1 MSSFS
6 GNSSGRAPSSAASF
20 DSYKFDFGLAGSTRG
35 SAARPLKDQKPSP
48 YVASSAPSAKPAA
61 PAWSHQP
68 SRPSWT
74 PAAPAPSGASGV
86 SRSGNLSSTPASMVG
101 DIFGKSWV
109 SAAPSSAK
117 SGLAIPKSDPNLF
130 SDLVG
135 SALGQGRGGSGNVPL
150 KSAAPKNT
158 FSMGNLSDSLPR
170 STNPTTSAAAAANST
185 QMRSSSLGSA
195 DDLGNFPFFNQPGPK
210 IGTPMGSG
218 GQPMKSTAGVP
229 PTNAKRDPFGSLV
242 DFGSKPT
249 AKAPM
254 SSANSSNMSGA
265 SAGADDFSF
274 GSFQNANSTKKSDIG
289 ISGASFSSPP
299 PPQQPTP
306 PKADTDPLDMFFS
319 SSAAAAPAAGVASE
333 ASGSQQFSEMNDWDL
348 GSEFGGHDTGGS
360 TMELEGLPPPPSGVT
375 APAAKTK
382 GLDNY
387 KQGQFADAIKW
398 LSWAVVLLEKSG
410 DNDSMAEVLSCRA
423 SCYKEV
429 GEYKKAVADC
439 SKVLEKDTTN
449 VLMLVQR
456 ALLYESMEK
465 YKLGAEDLRM
475 VLKIDPG
482 NRLARSTIHRL
493 NKFAD

>member
-6 GNSSGRAPSSAASF
+6 GNNSRRAPASAASF
-20 DSYKFDFGLAGSTRG
+20 DSYQFDFGLAGSARG
-35 SAARPLKDQKPSP
+35 SAARPLKDQKSSP
-48 YVASSAPSAKPAA
+48 YVASSAPSSKPAA

-68 SRPSWT
+68 SRPSWN
-74 PAAPAPSGASGV
+74 PAAPSPAPSGASGI
-86 SRSGNLSSTPASMVG
+86 SRSGNISSAPASMVG

-109 SAAPSSAK
+109 SAAPSSTK

-135 SALGQGRGGSGNVPL
+135 SALGQGRGGSSNVPL
-150 KSAAPKNT
+150 KNT
-158 FSMGNLSDSLPR
+158 FSVGNLSDSLLR

-185 QMRSSSLGSA
+185 PMRSSSLGSS
-195 DDLGNFPFFNQPGPK
+195 DNLGNFSFFNQSGPK

-242 DFGSKPT
+242 DFGSKPV

-265 SAGADDFSF
+265 SAGADYFSF
-274 GSFQNANSTKKSDIG
+274 GAFKNATSTKESDIG
-289 ISGASFSSPP
+289 IGGASFSSPP
-299 PPQQPTP
+299 PPEQPTP

-319 SSAAAAPAAGVASE
+319 SSAAAPPAAGVASE

-348 GSEFGGHDTGGS
+348 GSEFGGHDTGGP
-360 TMELEGLPPPPSGVT
+360 TVELEGLPPPPSGVT

-449 VLMLVQR
+449 VSMLVQR